1 MKRGY
6 KENEPLYK
14 RLLFVSLH
22 LIYRYEQR
30 NERPKRN
37 TVVFVIPFNSQSL
50 LTGSTVSFSDSAK
63 RITGFNTMINRSSLH
78 IIHCIRVF
86 S

>member
-6 KENEPLYK
+6 NEKEPLYK

-50 LTGSTVSFSDSAK
+50 LTEVPYLLAIAPK

>member
-6 KENEPLYK
+6 NKKEPLYK

-37 TVVFVIPFNSQSL
+37 TVVFVIP
-50 LTGSTVSFSDSAK
+50 VSYTHLRAHE
-63 RITGFNTMINRSSLH
+63 TL
-78 IIHCIRVF
+78 
-86 S
+86 

>member
-6 KENEPLYK
+6 NEKEPLYK
-14 RLLFVSLH
+14 RLLFVFLH

-50 LTGSTVSFSDSAK
+50 LTEVPYFLLKK
-63 RITGFNTMINRSSLH
+63 R
-78 IIHCIRVF
+78 
-86 S
+86 

>member
-6 KENEPLYK
+6 NEKEPLYK
-14 RLLFVSLH
+14 RLLFVFLH

-50 LTGSTVSFSDSAK
+50 LTEVPYLLAIAPSV
-63 RITGFNTMINRSSLH
+63 FNTMINRSSLH
-78 IIHCIRVF
+78 IIHCIRIF

>member
-6 KENEPLYK
+6 NKKEPLYK

-50 LTGSTVSFSDSAK
+50 LTEVPFSDSAK

>member
-6 KENEPLYK
+6 NKKEPLYK

-50 LTGSTVSFSDSAK
+50 LTEVPYLLAIGAQAYH
-63 RITGFNTMINRSSLH
+63 RI
-78 IIHCIRVF
+78 
-86 S
+86 

>member
-6 KENEPLYK
+6 NKKEPLYK

-37 TVVFVIPFNSQSL
+37 TVVFVIPFN
-50 LTGSTVSFSDSAK
+50 
-63 RITGFNTMINRSSLH
+63 R
-78 IIHCIRVF
+78 RVY
-86 S
+86 

>member
-6 KENEPLYK
+6 NEKEPLYK
-14 RLLFVSLH
+14 RLLFVFLH

-50 LTGSTVSFSDSAK
+50 LTEVPYLLAIAPSVSPD
-63 RITGFNTMINRSSLH
+63 L
-78 IIHCIRVF
+78 IRC
-86 S
+86 

>member
-6 KENEPLYK
+6 NKKEPLYK
-14 RLLFVSLH
+14 RLLSFPYILYIAMNSVMSVLHGSLCD
-22 LIYRYEQR
+22 
-30 NERPKRN
+30 
-37 TVVFVIPFNSQSL
+37 TVQFAEFTNR
-50 LTGSTVSFSDSAK
+50 STVSFSDSAK